1 MEIEIVRKHDNVL
14 LERVEIDFRIKHAG
28 ENTPS
33 RDAVRDSLKEILN
46 LGKETL
52 VVDSFEGSFGKGET
66 QGSAKVYKTLEKAKY
81 VEEKH
86 MLLRN
91 KLIEKEKKK

>member
-1 MEIEIVRKHDNVL
+1 MEIEILKKHDNML
-14 LERVEIDFRIKHAG
+14 LERVEIDFKIKHAG

-46 LGKETL
+46 IGKDTL
-52 VVDSFEGSFGKGET
+52 VVDTFEGSFGKGET
-66 QGSAKVYKTLEKAKY
+66 KGFAKVYKSLEKAKY
-81 VEEKH
+81 IEEKH
-86 MLLRN
+86 ILLRN